1 VVIGDGDDV
10 TAVRVG
16 CPATAA
22 LEVVAGLEL
31 EVLVEVTAAEAFDA
45 DEPLWASAG
54 SWPVTSCTRIPP
66 VVARNV
72 PAARPATRRR
82 IKRTWRRR
90 CTSRSAGVGESI
102 GFTPI
107 KVQGV
112 IRSAVTVA

>member
-22 LEVVAGLEL
+22 LELEPEVV
-31 EVLVEVTAAEAFDA
+31 VEVTATEAFDA

-90 CTSRSAGVGESI
+90 CASRCAGVAESV
-102 GFTPI
+102 GFTSI
-107 KVQGV
+107 TVQDV

>member
-10 TAVRVG
+10 TAVRVD

-22 LEVVAGLEL
+22 LELELEL
-31 EVLVEVTAAEAFDA
+31 EVAVEVTAAEAFDA
-45 DEPLWASAG
+45 DEPPWASAG

-66 VVARNV
+66 VAARNV

-82 IKRTWRRR
+82 IDRTRRRR
-90 CTSRSAGVGESI
+90 CARRSAGMGESI

-112 IRSAVTVA
+112 ILSAVTVA